1 MAVAHAL
8 GPLRERVVFVGGAV
22 VNLYSTTPT
31 RSPEPRITD
40 DVDCIVEVAPRAAFY
55 QLEDELR
62 TLGFVNDV
70 ASGVI
75 CRWNYHGLTV
85 DIMPT
90 DPTILGFGNPWYAA
104 GFAQAM
110 RYILP
115 DTTSIQ
121 VLSPV
126 YFLCTKLV
134 ALRDRGW
141 AELRVSQ
148 DLEDIVHLV
157 DNRVELAAE
166 LAQAEGPVRAY
177 VQQQLHELLAHPCPG
192 PSPTARTTPTRKRCI
207 SGSAS

>member
-1 MAVAHAL
+1 MAHAL

-126 YFLCTKLV
+126 YFSGTLV
-134 ALRDRGW
+134 KAM
-141 AELRVSQ
+141 
-148 DLEDIVHLV
+148 
-157 DNRVELAAE
+157 
-166 LAQAEGPVRAY
+166 PFRAR
-177 VQQQLHELLAHPCPG
+177 L
-192 PSPTARTTPTRKRCI
+192 
-207 SGSAS
+207 